1 MPDRSKIETNF
12 VLSQMMEQF
21 QVNKRNLYIE
31 FIDLEKINDRVP
43 RSVIQKILEGKKVL
57 RLYIELLKD
66 MHADGSTYVKTLTGK
81 TKEFL
86 VEVGLHWSLLWVTLC
101 SCDG

>member
-1 MPDRSKIETNF
+1 MLHASSVSGNQLGFMPDRSKIETNF

-43 RSVIQKILEGKKVL
+43 RSVI
-57 RLYIELLKD
+57 
-66 MHADGSTYVKTLTGK
+66 
-81 TKEFL
+81 
-86 VEVGLHWSLLWVTLC
+86 
-101 SCDG
+101 